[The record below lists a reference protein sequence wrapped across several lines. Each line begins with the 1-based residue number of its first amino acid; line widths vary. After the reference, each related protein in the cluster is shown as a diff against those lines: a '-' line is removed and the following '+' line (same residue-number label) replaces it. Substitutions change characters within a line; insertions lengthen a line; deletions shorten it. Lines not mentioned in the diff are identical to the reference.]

1 MESQLSYIKKPELF
15 EELKRFE
22 STFFAVVDSK
32 VRDHLPDW
40 MQTSNNVFWI
50 TNPEESKNLATF
62 EKGLNF
68 FLDKGITRQS
78 TLVAIGGGAT
88 TDLAGFIAASLL
100 RGVNWISIP
109 TTLLAMVDGSI
120 GGKVA
125 VNMPQGKNLVGAFHA
140 PAIVYICHDFLVT
153 LPEEEWISGKGEI
166 LKYAFLS
173 EKIANL
179 VLNKAEME
187 VIALEC
193 AYYKKQVVDRDFK
206 ENGDRIFLNLGHTLG
221 HAFESTLKI
230 SHGLSV
236 AMGLGYLFE
245 VLSLKER
252 KTEWERMGE
261 ALNLPLNQLTLPH
274 YKNFSVDKFKNYLG
288 QDKKKTETEIR
299 LVLVHKIGSPFVEKI
314 KLADLLAKVEGHRD
328 FKN

>member
-1 MESQLSYIKKPELF
+1 MESQLSYIKKPELL

-22 STFFAVVDSK
+22 SAFFAVIDTK
-32 VRDHLPDW
+32 VKDHLPDW
-40 MQTSNNVFWI
+40 IKASKSVLWI
-50 TNPEESKNLATF
+50 TNPEESKNLRTF
-62 EKGLNF
+62 EQGLNF
-68 FLDKGITRQS
+68 FLDLGISRQS
-78 TLVAIGGGAT
+78 TLIAIGGGAT
-88 TDLAGFIAASLL
+88 TDLAGYIAASLL
-100 RGVNWISIP
+100 RGINWISIP

-125 VNMPQGKNLVGAFHA
+125 LNMSQGKNLVGAFHA
-140 PAIVYICHDFLVT
+140 PVNVLICHDFLVT
-153 LPEEEWISGKGEI
+153 LPEDEWISGKGEI

-179 VLNKAEME
+179 VLNKAEMD

-193 AYYKKQVVDRDFK
+193 AHYKKQVVDKDFK
-206 ENGDRIFLNLGHTLG
+206 EAGDRIFLNLGHTLG

-245 VLSLKER
+245 LLGLNER
-252 KTEWERMGE
+252 KAEWSQLCS
-261 ALNLPLNQLTLPH
+261 ALDLPLDRLQLPQ
-274 YKNFSVDKFKNYLG
+274 YSQFSVEKFKNYLS
-288 QDKKKTETEIR
+288 QDKKKADADIR
-299 LVLVHKIGSPFVEKI
+299 LVLVHKIGSPFVDKI
-314 KLADLLAKVEGHRD
+314 KLTDLLLKIEGHRD